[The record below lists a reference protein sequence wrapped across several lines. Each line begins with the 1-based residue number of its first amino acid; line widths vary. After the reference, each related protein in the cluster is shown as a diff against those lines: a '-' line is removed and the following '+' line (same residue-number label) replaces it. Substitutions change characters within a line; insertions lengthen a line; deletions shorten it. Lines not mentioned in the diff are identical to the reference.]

1 MRTKGYRIPA
11 DHKGCRFGVH
21 YNDRVPM
28 PFGSGDCNMPGF
40 ECEYDGDK
48 YEQLPE
54 TCEEDSK
61 CPCYEPEETIICPK
75 HDIEYRNKEWC
86 DMCHPEM
93 EEYS

>member
-1 MRTKGYRIPA
+1 MVIKSGYRIPVERL
-11 DHKGCRFGVH
+11 GCKFAHHWQECIGEKWMGSC
-21 YNDRVPM
+21 PM
-28 PFGSGDCNMPGF
+28 F

-48 YEQLPE
+48 EIPD
-54 TCEEDSK
+54 TCDEDSK

-75 HDIEYRNKEWC
+75 HDIEYRKKEWC